1 MDREKNSLDQHRSK
15 TQRKK
20 DALALQSLGDKL
32 TKFAPSQLSKL
43 PLTEAVI
50 VAIGEYNNL
59 LPKKHG
65 ARKRQ
70 LQLIGRL
77 MRSCDYE
84 VVSLAIEKLPRNDAQ
99 APKDL
104 RNSRDLSEKILTEGN
119 AEINAAIKEHGNL
132 DRQKLRRLYREY
144 YKGSEAQ
151 QQKIRSKLA
160 NYLANNSSK

>member
-32 TKFAPSQLSKL
+32 TNFTPSQLSKL

-50 VAIGEYNNL
+50 VAIGEYNL

>member
-1 MDREKNSLDQHRSK
+1 MDRGESSLDQHRSK

-20 DALALQSLGDKL
+20 DALALQALGDKL
-32 TKFAPSQLSKL
+32 TYFSPSQLSKL

-50 VAIGEYNNL
+50 AAIEEYNL

-84 VVSLAIEKLPRNDAQ
+84 IVSLAMEQLPRNDAQ
-99 APKDL
+99 EPQDL
-104 RNSRDLSEKILTEGN
+104 RNSGDLSEKILTEGN

-144 YKGSEAQ
+144 HKGNEAQ
-151 QQKIRSKLA
+151 QQIIRSKLT

>member
-1 MDREKNSLDQHRSK
+1 MDREKSSLDQHRSK

-20 DALALQSLGDKL
+20 DALALQALGDKL
-32 TKFAPSQLSKL
+32 TYFSPSQLSKL

-50 VAIGEYNNL
+50 AAIEEYNL

-84 VVSLAIEKLPRNDAQ
+84 IVSLAMEQLPRNDAQ
-99 APKDL
+99 EPQDL

-144 YKGSEAQ
+144 HKGNEAQ
-151 QQKIRSKLA
+151 QQIIRSKLT

>member
-1 MDREKNSLDQHRSK
+1 MDREKSSLDQHRSK

-20 DALALQSLGDKL
+20 DALALQALGDKL
-32 TKFAPSQLSKL
+32 TYFSPSQLSKL

-50 VAIGEYNNL
+50 AAIGEYNL
-59 LPKKHG
+59 LPKNHG

-84 VVSLAIEKLPRNDAQ
+84 IVSLAMEQLPRNDAQ
-99 APKDL
+99 EPQDL

-144 YKGSEAQ
+144 HKGNEAQ
-151 QQKIRSKLA
+151 QQIIRSKLT

>member
-1 MDREKNSLDQHRSK
+1 MDREKSSLDQHRSK

-20 DALALQSLGDKL
+20 DALALQALGDKL
-32 TKFAPSQLSKL
+32 TYFAPSQLSKL

-50 VAIGEYNNL
+50 TAIGEYNL

-84 VVSLAIEKLPRNDAQ
+84 VVSLAIEQLPRNEAQ
-99 APKDL
+99 EPKDL
-104 RNSRDLSEKILTEGN
+104 RNIRELSEKILSEGN
-119 AEINAAIKEHGNL
+119 AEINAAIKEHGNI
-132 DRQKLRRLYREY
+132 DRQKIRRLYREY
-144 YKGSEAQ
+144 YKGSDAQ
-151 QQKIRSKLA
+151 QQEIRSKLA
-160 NYLANNSSK
+160 NYLANNSST

>member
-1 MDREKNSLDQHRSK
+1 MDREKSSLDQHRSK

-20 DALALQSLGDKL
+20 DALALQALGDKL
-32 TKFAPSQLSKL
+32 TYFSPSQLSKL

-50 VAIGEYNNL
+50 AAIGEYNL

-84 VVSLAIEKLPRNDAQ
+84 IVSLAMEQLPRNDAQ
-99 APKDL
+99 TPNDL
-104 RNSRDLSEKILTEGN
+104 RNSRELSEKILTEGN

-144 YKGSEAQ
+144 HKGNEAQ
-151 QQKIRSKLA
+151 QQIIRSKLT

>member
-1 MDREKNSLDQHRSK
+1 MDREKSSLDQHRSK

-20 DALALQSLGDKL
+20 DALALQALGDKL
-32 TKFAPSQLSKL
+32 TYFSPSQLSKL

-50 VAIGEYNNL
+50 AAIGEYNL

-84 VVSLAIEKLPRNDAQ
+84 IVSLAMEQLPRNDAQ
-99 APKDL
+99 EPQDL
-104 RNSRDLSEKILTEGN
+104 RNSGDLSEKILTEGN
-119 AEINAAIKEHGNL
+119 AEINTAIKEHGNL

-144 YKGSEAQ
+144 YKGNEAQ
-151 QQKIRSKLA
+151 QQIIRSKLT

>member
-1 MDREKNSLDQHRSK
+1 MDREKSSLDQHRSK

-20 DALALQSLGDKL
+20 DALALQALGDKL
-32 TKFAPSQLSKL
+32 TYFSPSQLSKL

-50 VAIGEYNNL
+50 AAIGEYNL

-84 VVSLAIEKLPRNDAQ
+84 IVSLAMEQLPRNDAQ
-99 APKDL
+99 EPQDL
-104 RNSRDLSEKILTEGN
+104 RNSGDLSEKILTEGN

-144 YKGSEAQ
+144 HKGNEAQ
-151 QQKIRSKLA
+151 QQIIRSKLT

>member
-1 MDREKNSLDQHRSK
+1 MDREKSSLDQHRSK

-20 DALALQSLGDKL
+20 DALALQALGDKL
-32 TKFAPSQLSKL
+32 TYFSPSQLSKL

-50 VAIGEYNNL
+50 AAIEEYNL

-84 VVSLAIEKLPRNDAQ
+84 IVSLAMEQLPRNDAQ
-99 APKDL
+99 EPQDL
-104 RNSRDLSEKILTEGN
+104 RNSGDLSEKILTEGN

-132 DRQKLRRLYREY
+132 DGQKLRRLYREY
-144 YKGSEAQ
+144 YKGNEAQ
-151 QQKIRSKLA
+151 QQIIRSKLT

>member
-1 MDREKNSLDQHRSK
+1 MDREKSSLDQHRSK

-20 DALALQSLGDKL
+20 DALALQALGDKL
-32 TKFAPSQLSKL
+32 TYFSPSQLSKL

-50 VAIGEYNNL
+50 AAIEEYNL

-84 VVSLAIEKLPRNDAQ
+84 IVSLAMEQLPRNDAQ
-99 APKDL
+99 EPQDL
-104 RNSRDLSEKILTEGN
+104 RNSGDLSEKILTEGN

-144 YKGSEAQ
+144 HKGNEAQ
-151 QQKIRSKLA
+151 QQIIRSKLT

>member
-1 MDREKNSLDQHRSK
+1 MDREKSSLDQHRSK

-20 DALALQSLGDKL
+20 DALALQALGDKL
-32 TKFAPSQLSKL
+32 TYFSPSQLSKL

-50 VAIGEYNNL
+50 TAIGEYNL

-84 VVSLAIEKLPRNDAQ
+84 IVSLAMEQLPRNDAQ
-99 APKDL
+99 EPQDL
-104 RNSRDLSEKILTEGN
+104 RNSGDLSEKILTEGN

-144 YKGSEAQ
+144 HKGNEAQ
-151 QQKIRSKLA
+151 QQIIRSKLT